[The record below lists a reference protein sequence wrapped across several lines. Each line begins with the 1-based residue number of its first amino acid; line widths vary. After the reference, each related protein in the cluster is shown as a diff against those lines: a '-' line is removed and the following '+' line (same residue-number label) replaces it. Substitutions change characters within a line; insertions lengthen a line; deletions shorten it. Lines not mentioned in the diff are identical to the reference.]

1 MTDLTNHKPSPRT
14 GLHRLGL
21 LLGIVIMASI
31 LAGCGSGSSAEEG
44 DAARPPSKPPLYHQA
59 EYDAE
64 TGWTLETSDSKVGSY
79 LETVWHDP
87 ASFSSKLIIDSRPA
101 EGAPPPMTAAEL
113 SRAQATWLPKYRERS
128 LKRVKL
134 GKRSAIRWAYFAA
147 GEDRITYFFEEC
159 DTSFIFRGS
168 TVPIAFEP
176 FSEFYGV
183 VASRV
188 KALCEDD
195 E

>member
-1 MTDLTNHKPSPRT
+1 MM
-14 GLHRLGL
+14 GAAA
-21 LLGIVIMASI
+21 ASVFS
-31 LAGCGSGSSAEEG
+31 GCGDGAPAEDSAV
-44 DAARPPSKPPLYHQA
+44 ARPKSEPPLYHQK

-64 TGWTLETSDSKVGSY
+64 TGWTLGVSDRKVGSY

-87 ASFSSKLIIDSRPA
+87 ASYSSELIIDSRPA
-101 EGAPPPMTAAEL
+101 EGAPPPLAAAEL
-113 SRAQATWLPKYRERS
+113 ARIQVNALPKYRERS

-134 GKRSAIRWAYFAA
+134 GKRSIIRWAYYAA
-147 GEDRITYFFEEC
+147 GEDRIAYFFEEC
-159 DTSFIFRGS
+159 GTSIVFRGS
-168 TVPIAFEP
+168 TAPIAFEP

-188 KALCEDD
+188 KALCDD